1 MSKFQK
7 IDQIV
12 SLLVSERERIL
23 ENDEE
28 KILSDWLTTSEENRA
43 FYNSIKSESNT
54 ADKIKLLSEFNKE
67 EAFKEFESKIGI
79 IKKRKLYPT
88 LVKYVAILIPFIF
101 ILWFLFQQDENNHI
115 EMQFIENEIQPG
127 TSKAILK
134 LADGTVVNLEMEKDL
149 IADLDGVIVQNST
162 KEITYNNC
170 SSKALLSKIEYN
182 NIEIPRGGEYQLM
195 LSDSTKVWLN
205 SETSL
210 KFPVAFT
217 SKTREVYLLS
227 GEAFFEVSENKKKP
241 FIVHTSKM
249 DVSVLGTSF
258 NIRAY
263 SDENLLTAT
272 LVEGEV
278 LIKQPSLHEEYYL
291 KPNQQAILSEQG
303 VNVKHVDVGKY
314 IAWKNGRILF
324 EDNTLDEIFNDLSRW
339 YNVGV
344 DFENIEVRN
353 LRFSVDVRRYEDLGE
368 ILDIMELTKKVKFT
382 INENRIKIN

>member
-1 MSKFQK
+1 MSNFKK

-12 SLLVSERERIL
+12 SLLVAQRERIL

-28 KILSDWLTTSEENRA
+28 KILSDWLKASEENRA
-43 FYNSIKSESNT
+43 FYTSIKSEANI
-54 ADKIKLLSEFNKE
+54 ANKIKLLSGFNKE
-67 EAFKEFESKIGI
+67 EAFMEFESKIGI
-79 IKKRKLYPT
+79 TKKRKLYPA
-88 LVKYVAILIPFIF
+88 LVKYAAILIPFIF

-115 EMQFIENEIQPG
+115 EMQFVENEIHPG

-134 LADGTVVNLEMEKDL
+134 LADGTVVNLEKEKDL
-149 IADLDGVIVQNST
+149 IADLDGVIVQNSS

-170 SSKALLSKIEYN
+170 SSKTLLNKIKYN
-182 NIEIPRGGEYQLM
+182 KIEIPRGGEYQLM

-258 NIRAY
+258 NVRAY
-263 SDENLLTAT
+263 SDENLLTTT

-278 LIKQPSLHEEYYL
+278 LIKQPSLYEEYSL

-303 VNVKHVDVGKY
+303 INVKQVNVSKY

-324 EDNTLDEIFNDLSRW
+324 EDNTLDEIFSDLSRW
-339 YNVGV
+339 YNIDV
-344 DFENIEVRN
+344 DFEDIEARN
-353 LRFSVDVRRYEDLGE
+353 LRFSVDVKRYEDLTE
-368 ILDIMELTKKVKFT
+368 ILDILELTKKVSFT
-382 INENRIKIN
+382 INENTLKIN